1 LIAADSKMW
10 PTALKV
16 LGGSLLTFAL
26 VWVLVLGWWQ
36 SNDYEPSKLDLGLY
50 LAALPLALVGG
61 YLLLR
66 GFIDHLKSPAVSAS
80 PVTREL
86 RDEDPLVQ
94 AAAKS
99 EAAERGFAIGMIDS
113 FVVTSAGGSI
123 DDTLSVVEA
132 GKRPEPS
139 SRLTDASGF
148 PVFLAEVPDLDVDGT
163 LEQSRNGGDQLRALS
178 AHHQIMRSFS
188 LLERLLEAASDRLN
202 DLLERGGDSLNLR
215 VVWMVPAAWRSDDLT
230 VMKAWLQ
237 SVLPALPPKYKPEVL
252 VVPISGELEAFQV
265 FDEINLRINRDS
277 SSQELTLLLGAASE
291 VDEQSV
297 EQRIGANRL
306 FTPDHQQRQIP
317 GEGGVAMLLA
327 GKSLINRLQVE
338 DSILFSRV
346 SMGSRDKPV
355 DAGGRVNGKA
365 ISQLAIGLLDVT
377 GVDQASIKT
386 AVFDTDH
393 RANLLTEALE
403 GVGQG
408 FDHLDPI
415 KDCLALGAST
425 GSLSPIGG
433 LLAMGCAKAKVLATD
448 APALCISNQHPL
460 GRAVVL
466 AMPLPRSAEVNSSSI

>member
-1 LIAADSKMW
+1 MW
-10 PTALKV
+10 SSALKV

-26 VWVLVLGWWQ
+26 VWALVLGWWQ

-66 GFIDHLKSPAVSAS
+66 GFIDHLKSPPVSAS
-80 PVTREL
+80 PVTSVL
-86 RDEDPLVQ
+86 RDEDPLAL

-113 FVVTSAGGSI
+113 FVVTSAGGTV
-123 DDTLSVVEA
+123 DDTLSAVEA

-148 PVFLAEVPDLDVDGT
+148 PVFLGEVPDLEVDDT
-163 LEQSRNGGDQLRALS
+163 LERASSGGDQLRALS
-178 AHHQIMRSFS
+178 EHDQIMRSFS
-188 LLERLLEAASDRLN
+188 LLGRLLEAAGDGLN
-202 DLLERGGDSLNLR
+202 EILEWAGDSINLR
-215 VVWMVPAAWRSDDLT
+215 VVWMVPTVWRSQDLT
-230 VMKAWLQ
+230 AMKAWLQ
-237 SVLPALPPKYKPEVL
+237 SELSALPHKNKPEVV
-252 VVPISGELEAFQV
+252 VVPVSGELEAFRV
-265 FDEINLRINRDS
+265 LDEINLRINRDS
-277 SSQELTLLLGAASE
+277 SNQELTLLLGVASD

-297 EQRIGANRL
+297 DLRIVANRL

-327 GKSLINRLQVE
+327 GRAMINRLQVE
-338 DSILFSRV
+338 DSILLTRV
-346 SMGSRDKPV
+346 NMGARDKPV
-355 DAGGRVNGKA
+355 DAEGRVNGKV
-365 ISQLAIGLLDVT
+365 IGQLTNALLDVT
-377 GVDQASIKT
+377 GVEHASIKT
-386 AVFDTDH
+386 AVLDTDH
-393 RANLLTEALE
+393 RANTLTEALE
-403 GVGQG
+403 GLGQG

-415 KDCLALGAST
+415 KDCLALGATT

-433 LLAMGCAKAKVLATD
+433 LLAVACAKAKVLATD

-466 AMPLPRSAEVNSSSI
+466 AMPVPRSADVNSSSI